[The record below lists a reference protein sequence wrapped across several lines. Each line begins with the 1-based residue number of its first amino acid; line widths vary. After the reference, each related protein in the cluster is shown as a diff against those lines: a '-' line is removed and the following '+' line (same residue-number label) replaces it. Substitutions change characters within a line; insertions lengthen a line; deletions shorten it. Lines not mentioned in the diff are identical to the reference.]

1 MTTVSRTTTQGKDQ
15 EVVNGIEKELQSMQ
29 TLYVGGASYTPQTL
43 VAFVQ
48 SRIEQATLVLTTK
61 AAWEKAISDYEV
73 LDKRMNVTLVDLR
86 GLVMAAF
93 GRDTPKLA
101 SFGFLPP
108 KPSTRTP
115 EQRAKAAL
123 KGIATRKARKTMGR
137 KQKALITGATAA
149 VPQTVQPETPTTTP
163 G

>member
-1 MTTVSRTTTQGKDQ
+1 MTTVSRVTTQGKDQ
-15 EVVNGIEKELQSMQ
+15 EVVNGIEKELQSMP
-29 TLYVGGASYTPQTL
+29 TLFVGGASYTPQAL

-48 SRIEQATLVLTTK
+48 TRTEQASAILAAR
-61 AAWEKAISDYEV
+61 AAWEKAVSDYDA
-73 LDKRMNVTLVDLR
+73 LDKRMNVVLADLR
-86 GLVMAAF
+86 NLVMGAF

-123 KGIATRKARKTMGR
+123 KGAATRRARKTMGK
-137 KQKALITGATAA
+137 KQKAQITVSTTAA
-149 VPQTVQPETPTTTP
+149 PAPAAPPVTT
-163 G
+163 